1 MSKGPQSFL
10 RINLIYEE
18 NESCPEVSWA
28 REGKARLAS
37 ACDRNRKIFF
47 SKPNS
52 RMRRVSR
59 GILLVT

>member
-52 RMRRVSR
+52 R
-59 GILLVT
+59 